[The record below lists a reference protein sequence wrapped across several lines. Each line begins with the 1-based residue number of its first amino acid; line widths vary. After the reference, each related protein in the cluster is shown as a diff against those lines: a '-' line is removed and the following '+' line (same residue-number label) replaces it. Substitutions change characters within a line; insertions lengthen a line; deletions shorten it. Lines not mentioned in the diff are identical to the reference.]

1 MVLLAAL
8 FGASPQANPEK
19 LPDWIDPKFVRDL
32 KGIAWI
38 VTPSLVA
45 ALTILKFV
53 RYRIGAPGLR
63 RAVQVIV
70 EEFRRAAFASR
81 GGNEDDH
88 RVTLFTARTKSWW
101 KLPKWRKSVLL
112 PVARSGHLTQSSKTS
127 WPIGDE
133 NKNCLGV
140 AGHAWA
146 SADGEYGVAGLP
158 VIDASASES
167 DFQEYAEG
175 TFVPVDWCR
184 SRCAAGK
191 SFPRSMLAF
200 QLRVGGE
207 RWGVVVLDS
216 LDPTGIAERAK
227 EWSRSFARILA
238 DLLQRKPS

>member
-1 MVLLAAL
+1 MLLAAL

-19 LPDWIDPKFVRDL
+19 VPDWIGKEFVKDL
-32 KGIAWI
+32 KGVAWI
-38 VTPSLVA
+38 VTPALVA
-45 ALTILKFV
+45 ALTLLKFV

-70 EEFRRAAFASR
+70 EEFRRAAFSSR
-81 GGNEDDH
+81 GGSEDDH
-88 RVTLFTARTKSWW
+88 RVTLYTARPKCWW
-101 KLPKWRKSVLL
+101 KLPRWRNSVLV
-112 PVARSGHLTQSSKTS
+112 PVARSGHLTQSSTTS

-133 NKNCLGV
+133 SKNCFGV

-146 SADGEYGVAGLP
+146 SADGEYGVADLP
-158 VIDASASES
+158 DINDSASDA
-167 DFQEYAEG
+167 DFKEYAER
-175 TFVPVDWCR
+175 TFVPEAWCR
-184 SRCAAGK
+184 ERFAKGK
-191 SFPRSMLAF
+191 SFPRSMLGF

-216 LDPTGIAERAK
+216 LEPTGIAERAK